1 MAMDTEEIR
10 AFLALPLSVFEQDIR
25 PLVSKLKAKYP
36 DVKWVN
42 PAQIHSTLHFFGTI
56 DQSRITTIFNCT
68 TSVTQETK
76 PFTLSLEGIGA
87 FPNLEKFRVIWVGIR
102 GEIERLNL
110 LHALLEKN
118 FINAGFECETREFKA
133 HLTLGRIRDGKRVGP
148 VSEVEFHSSAMHKV
162 SEIILYK
169 SKLTPQG
176 PIYEKIHTFALS
188 KT

>member
-25 PLVSKLKAKYP
+25 SLLNKLKAKYP

-56 DQSRITTIFNCT
+56 GQSRISTISDCI

-76 PFTLSLEGIGA
+76 PFTLSLEGIGG
-87 FPNLEKFRVIWVGIR
+87 FPNLEKPRLIWAGIQ
-102 GEIERLNL
+102 GEIKRLSL
-110 LHALLEKN
+110 LQALLEKN
-118 FINAGFECETREFKA
+118 FKNAGFECEEREFKA
-133 HLTLGRIRDGKRVGP
+133 HLTLGRIRDGERVGP
-148 VSEVEFHSSAMHKV
+148 VPEIEFHSSAMQKV

-176 PIYEKIHTFALS
+176 AVYEKIYAFALS